1 MDKTLAQQKGARKNL
16 YYSLL
21 RLVLACAMGIFISQL
36 KLDSWEAALYDMRIR
51 ILPETAPSGHI
62 EMIMTTSKTVESL
75 RGLPTAKE
83 QTLLLQ
89 KLEPEHPLAV
99 LYTYDLAQLEGTKEE
114 KQKFA
119 AEAAKFKNLFVIT
132 QELEM
137 KGEEGKLRLP
147 APLQSIEMFPGPRTV
162 DKILLGQDDVTRRIM
177 VTYQDRQMLHPY
189 IAALVNPEIANKKNI
204 RGLFQLFDS
213 DQVYIDFR
221 KANTYPRI
229 AFDQVMDGVFTPGR
243 FTNKIVLLGNDNG
256 GQIKDYTKTPFSKEA
271 TSMTRVEMHANMLD
285 TLIQNRA
292 PIQVPAWI
300 NFLITIAISILTVHV
315 LFTKKP
321 SQSLAILLAAGIV
334 LTIIGI
340 VAFHPFG
347 YWVRM
352 AHPFLAI
359 FLCYYFFIPYR
370 LIIEN
375 RRSWEY
381 YQKNK
386 LLSQVEEL
394 KTNFIS
400 MMSHDLKT
408 PLARIQGMTDVILKD
423 TQPLTSQ
430 QREAVDTIRQSSED
444 LLKFISAIL
453 NYGKIESEGVELH
466 LQSRDINSLL
476 KDVIRKHEFL
486 AKVKRIP
493 IVFEAEPLFPIPVD
507 PELIKQVF
515 SNLVENAIKYSPEES
530 QVRITSAEEEG
541 RVIIRVSDQ
550 GPGIPQDE
558 IANIFMKFFRSKNAK
573 SSPIKGSG
581 LGLYLAKYFTE
592 LHQGKLTVEST
603 YGKGSTFTV
612 ELPLEQAVDKASK
625 TDFAKGS
632 SDA

>member
-1 MDKTLAQQKGARKNL
+1 
-16 YYSLL
+16 
-21 RLVLACAMGIFISQL
+21 
-36 KLDSWEAALYDMRIR
+36 
-51 ILPETAPSGHI
+51 
-62 EMIMTTSKTVESL
+62 
-75 RGLPTAKE
+75 
-83 QTLLLQ
+83 
-89 KLEPEHPLAV
+89 
-99 LYTYDLAQLEGTKEE
+99 
-114 KQKFA
+114 
-119 AEAAKFKNLFVIT
+119 
-132 QELEM
+132 
-137 KGEEGKLRLP
+137 
-147 APLQSIEMFPGPRTV
+147 
-162 DKILLGQDDVTRRIM
+162 
-177 VTYQDRQMLHPY
+177 MLHPY
-189 IAALVNPEIANKKNI
+189 IAALVNPEIADKKNI

-229 AFDQVMDGVFTPGR
+229 AFDQVMDGVFTQGR
-243 FTNKIVLLGNDNG
+243 FANKIVLLGNDNG

-541 RVIIRVSDQ
+541 RVIIRVFDQ